1 MGVFCCLDIFMFM
14 EKKIIK
20 HILKEVVNEK
30 LLTMVKNLA
39 KRRDESWEELYDYL
53 KDELDFEDKEAMELV
68 IRTLTSEEWEEN
80 PLDVFDFY
88 TLFKALGM
96 DLLTILKE
104 VGHELTY
111 DFSDIIKKDGK
122 VYLVVDD
129 WCEFKDLFRYDD
141 DENVFDRLFCKEDF
155 FEFYNYDPS
164 FDESW
169 DAVNKDSLKIIR
181 DYLIEKFNNKTIS
194 VDDYEDFDGF
204 LDQEIGEDVDGYTIT
219 LTPEKIDKLIQ
230 NNKLGDLIKDS
241 DDLDDLKNEINWSNS
256 DAQNSAVESEVYTKF
271 MDTIT
276 DMFGKHNRQTKTV
289 NRWNSKESKT
299 KSVTIDQLVFDITD
313 KFDTIIEDYV
323 GIEQSDPGSDYDLFI
338 RVIKQ
343 VLDYNDE
350 LLKTGINYDYLYPDS
365 DDVEKFMAERL
376 MDRL

>member
-1 MGVFCCLDIFMFM
+1 MKNSVH
-14 EKKIIK
+14 K
-20 HILKEVVNEK
+20 ILKEVVNEK

-313 KFDTIIEDYV
+313 KFGTIIEDYV
-323 GIEQSDPGSDYDLFI
+323 GIEQSDPGSDYNLFI

-365 DDVEKFMAERL
+365 DDVEKFMVERL